1 METAGRPSYNLL
13 VEEKGRR
20 ASQRRRRWWE
30 QAQREMGILAKSR
43 GRERLELV
51 IRDWLGVGRTGNVEG
66 CGTGRPHRSV
76 SILSEGDLKGGF

>member
-43 GRERLELV
+43 GRERPELV
-51 IRDWLGVGRTGNVEG
+51 SRDFAWCGPNWECGRMWNREAT
-66 CGTGRPHRSV
+66 
-76 SILSEGDLKGGF
+76 